1 MITVGDNTWV
11 SGNGRGNTKR
21 QPCGLI
27 CICPQR
33 IYVTGKTFVEQ
44 YNSYCNFYPN
54 NLSKQ
59 NKKENN

>member
-1 MITVGDNTWV
+1 MDEETQ
-11 SGNGRGNTKR
+11 KR

-44 YNSYCNFYPN
+44 YNSYCNFFPK

>member
-1 MITVGDNTWV
+1 MTTHECLEIDEETQ
-11 SGNGRGNTKR
+11 KR

-33 IYVTGKTFVEQ
+33 IHDVTGKTFVEQ
-44 YNSYCNFYPN
+44 CNSYCNFSPKN
-54 NLSKQ
+54 PSKQ